1 MQTNLSKQG
10 FTLVEVLVA
19 LVVSTL
25 AVGMFAYFVDSLILT
40 RTSQQEAA
48 AAAYARTYLEGL
60 EARWQYDTD
69 ESYRNLGLA
78 ADLPAPPPSYEASVT
93 VADRGGNTLL
103 MATYPSSAATTTDRT
118 PLRSVLVTLTDDEG
132 QVVQFETQVALPPPR

>member
-1 MQTNLSKQG
+1 MRTNLKNSG

-19 LVVSTL
+19 LTVASL

-60 EARWQYDTD
+60 EASWQFDTD
-69 ESYRNLGLA
+69 ESYGHLGLA
-78 ADLPAPPPSYEASVT
+78 ADLPEPPASYEASVT
-93 VADRGGNTLL
+93 VTDKDGSLL
-103 MATYPSSAATTTDRT
+103 LTATHPSSATAATDRT
-118 PLRSVLVTLTDDEG
+118 PLRNVRITLTDSEAR
-132 QVVQFETQVALPPPR
+132 VVRFETQIALPPPR